1 MEGTFLC
8 GIGGYTKPPN
18 VFAGTQMGVECEGG
32 EKYE

>member
-1 MEGTFLC
+1 MEGTFLY

-18 VFAGTQMGVECEGG
+18 VIAGTQMGVECEGG